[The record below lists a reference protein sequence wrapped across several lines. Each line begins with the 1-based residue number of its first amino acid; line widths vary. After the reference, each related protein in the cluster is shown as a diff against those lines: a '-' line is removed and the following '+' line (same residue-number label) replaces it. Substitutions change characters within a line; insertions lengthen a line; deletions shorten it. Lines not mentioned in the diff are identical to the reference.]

1 MANPGLPKY
10 VDSVFSP
17 IFPSEA
23 ERRKVLKLSITAASR
38 GGTGCRDPAAQLW
51 NLFPFTFAA
60 ALNLILT
67 PLTRAGS
74 RQIPEDCGS
83 LILKILLLEN
93 HDLNFTKTYF
103 LERNL

>member
-1 MANPGLPKY
+1 M
-10 VDSVFSP
+10 
-17 IFPSEA
+17 
-23 ERRKVLKLSITAASR
+23 SR
-38 GGTGCRDPAAQLW
+38 SSRATVEFVSLHLCCC
-51 NLFPFTFAA
+51 F
-60 ALNLILT
+60 NLILT